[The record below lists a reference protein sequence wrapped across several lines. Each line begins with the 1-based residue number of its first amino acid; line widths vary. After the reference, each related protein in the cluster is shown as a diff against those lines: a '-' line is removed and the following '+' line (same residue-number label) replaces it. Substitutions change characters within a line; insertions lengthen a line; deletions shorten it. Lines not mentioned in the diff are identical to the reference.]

1 MCAQASPYLIEI
13 IHKHLAHFVNRNG
26 CVDGAIQPQLPYSVG
41 QSSQVNGVR
50 VREQHSVNLMDVSA
64 WGKTH
69 CVK

>member
-26 CVDGAIQPQLPYSVG
+26 CVDGAIQSQLPYSVG

-69 CVK
+69 YVR